1 MVGVFIGVGVIAF
14 LLFDSIYIV
23 SEKSAKIVQRF
34 GKFTQIGTAGL
45 NFKIPFFDRI
55 AGTTNLKIQQLDVD
69 IETKTLDNVFVDVR
83 VSIQFVVIQEKIW
96 EAFYALEDPE
106 GQIASYVFDDVRA
119 EVPKLELDDVFSR
132 KEDIAVAVR
141 HNLSEAMND
150 YGYKIVKTLITDIVP
165 DSRVKDS
172 MNKIN
177 AAKRDKE
184 AAKEEAEAEKI
195 TIVKRA
201 EADAESKRLQGEG
214 IAQQRLEI
222 IRGFKESVEDFQ
234 KALTSIDAQE
244 IMQFVLMTQYFDT
257 LNNIGSNS
265 NSNTLMVPHS
275 PAAMNDFYQQIIEG
289 TVMAKKAEEGDANR
303 KVINE
308 NKKNDDDEKQRM
320 K

>member
-1 MVGVFIGVGVIAF
+1 MVGLFIGIGVLLF
-14 LLFDSIYIV
+14 LLFDSVVIV
-23 SEKSAKIVQRF
+23 SEKTAKVIQRF
-34 GKFTQIGTAGL
+34 GKFTQVAGSGL
-45 NFKIPFFDRI
+45 NFKVPFIDRI
-55 AGTTNLKIQQLDVD
+55 AGSTNLKIQQLDVD

-96 EAFYALEDPE
+96 EAFYALDDPE
-106 GQIASYVFDDVRA
+106 AQIASYVFDDVRA
-119 EVPKLELDDVFSR
+119 EVPKLELDDLFSR

-141 HNLSEAMND
+141 HNLSEAMNE

-184 AAKEEAEAEKI
+184 AAREEAEAEKI

-234 KALTSIDAQE
+234 KSLTSIDAQE

-257 LNNIGSNS
+257 LNSIGSNS

-289 TVMAKKAEEGDANR
+289 TVMANKAQEGDANR
-303 KVINE
+303 KEILKK
-308 NKKNDDDEKQRM
+308 NKKDS
-320 K
+320 

>member
-1 MVGVFIGVGVIAF
+1 
-14 LLFDSIYIV
+14 
-23 SEKSAKIVQRF
+23 
-34 GKFTQIGTAGL
+34 
-45 NFKIPFFDRI
+45 
-55 AGTTNLKIQQLDVD
+55 
-69 IETKTLDNVFVDVR
+69 
-83 VSIQFVVIQEKIW
+83 
-96 EAFYALEDPE
+96 
-106 GQIASYVFDDVRA
+106 
-119 EVPKLELDDVFSR
+119 
-132 KEDIAVAVR
+132 
-141 HNLSEAMND
+141 MNE

-184 AAKEEAEAEKI
+184 AAREEAEAEKI

-234 KALTSIDAQE
+234 KSLTSIDAQE

-257 LNNIGSNS
+257 LNSIGSNS

-289 TVMAKKAEEGDANR
+289 TVMANKAQEGDANR
-303 KVINE
+303 KEILKK
-308 NKKNDDDEKQRM
+308 NKKDS
-320 K
+320 

>member
-1 MVGVFIGVGVIAF
+1 MPVFTILLFVILLF
-14 LLFDSIYIV
+14 LLYDTIV
-23 SEKSAKIVQRF
+23 LVPEKSAKMIQRL
-34 GKFTQIGTAGL
+34 GKYSHTARAGL
-45 NFKIPFFDRI
+45 NFKLPIIDRVDGRI
-55 AGTTNLKIQQLDVD
+55 NLKIQQLDVD

-83 VSIQFVVIQEKIW
+83 VSVQFVVIGQKIW
-96 EAFYALEDPE
+96 EAYYALEDPE
-106 GQIASYVFDDVRA
+106 AQIASYVFDDVRA

-141 HNLSEAMND
+141 HNLSEAMEA
-150 YGYKIVKTLITDIVP
+150 YGYKIVKTLITDINP

-184 AAKEEAEAEKI
+184 AAREEAEAEKI

-234 KALTSIDAQE
+234 KALNTIDAQE

-257 LNNIGSNS
+257 LNNIGTGSK
-265 NSNTLMVPHS
+265 SNTLMVPHS

-289 TVMAKKAEEGDANR
+289 TVMAKKAEEIKHSTD
-303 KVINE
+303 KS
-308 NKKNDDDEKQRM
+308 DEEKS
-320 K
+320 

>member
-1 MVGVFIGVGVIAF
+1 MTGTIVIVIIVV
-14 LLFDSIYIV
+14 LVLFDTIIIV
-23 SEKSAKIVQRF
+23 PEKTAKVIQRL
-34 GKFTQIGTAGL
+34 GKFSAIAGAGL
-45 NFKIPFFDRI
+45 NFKLPIIDRV
-55 AGTTNLKIQQLDVD
+55 AGNINLKIQQLDVD

-83 VSIQFVVIQEKIW
+83 VSIQFVVIGDKIW

-106 GQIASYVFDDVRA
+106 AQIASYVFDDVRA

-141 HNLSEAMND
+141 HNLSEAMEN

-165 DSRVKDS
+165 DTRVKDS

-184 AAKEEAEAEKI
+184 AAREEAEAEKI
-195 TIVKRA
+195 TIIKRA

-257 LNNIGSNS
+257 LNSIGANT

-289 TVMAKKAEEGDANR
+289 TIMAKKAEEGD
-303 KVINE
+303 
-308 NKKNDDDEKQRM
+308 M
-320 K
+320 KREVNPDAKDG

>member
-1 MVGVFIGVGVIAF
+1 MSAVLIVLAVIGIILYDMVI
-14 LLFDSIYIV
+14 IV
-23 SEKSAKIVQRF
+23 PEKSSKIVQRL
-34 GKFTQIGTAGL
+34 GKFSHIATPGLTFKLPLIDRVAG
-45 NFKIPFFDRI
+45 KI
-55 AGTTNLKIQQLDVD
+55 NLKIQQLDVD

-83 VSIQFVVIQEKIW
+83 VSVQFVVIEEKVW

-119 EVPKLELDDVFSR
+119 EVPKLDLDDVFSR

-141 HNLSEAMND
+141 HNLTEAMNA
-150 YGYKIVKTLITDIVP
+150 YGYKIVKTLITDINP

-184 AAKEEAEAEKI
+184 AAREEAEGEKI
-195 TIVKRA
+195 KIIKHA

-257 LNNIGSNS
+257 LNSIGSNS
-265 NSNTLMVPHS
+265 KSNTLMVPHS

-289 TVMAKKAEEGDANR
+289 TIMAKKAEEGDLAAA
-303 KVINE
+303 KE
-308 NKKNDDDEKQRM
+308 QELGKAKKEKG
-320 K
+320 

>member
-1 MVGVFIGVGVIAF
+1 MTGTIVLTVIII
-14 LLFDSIYIV
+14 LLLIDTIIIV
-23 SEKSAKIVQRF
+23 PEKSAKVIQRL
-34 GKFTQIGTAGL
+34 GKFSHIARAGL
-45 NFKIPFFDRI
+45 SFKLPIIDRV
-55 AGTTNLKIQQLDVD
+55 AGSINLKIQQLDVD

-83 VSIQFVVIQEKIW
+83 VSVQFVVITQKIW

-106 GQIASYVFDDVRA
+106 QQIASYVFDDVRA

-141 HNLSEAMND
+141 HNLSEAMEA
-150 YGYKIVKTLITDIVP
+150 YGFQIVKTLITDINP
-165 DSRVKDS
+165 DARVKES
-172 MNKIN
+172 MNQIN

-184 AAKEEAEAEKI
+184 SAREEAEAEKI

-234 KALTSIDAQE
+234 KALNTIDAQE

-257 LNNIGSNS
+257 LNNIGTGSKA
-265 NSNTLMVPHS
+265 NTLMVPHS

-289 TVMAKKAEEGDANR
+289 TIMAKKAEEGAQQIEADSSSKN
-303 KVINE
+303 NE
-308 NKKNDDDEKQRM
+308 A
-320 K
+320 